1 MRAMLHAD
9 TLRPRNSTTAH
20 ASTGNLAHTN
30 QQAHAAEQRRSSS
43 KSCREDCAY
52 TSVQTTHRIQAT
64 VRKQSES
71 YRRQRPPPAPSMTH
85 TGCHEEVNICMQLP
99 HGGMRSSLS
108 YLLTLWGRAVSGGTS
123 GASMVPDG
131 KLWHFHR
138 HLRAATNVIRMGK
151 MPQTMLPANEMFKR
165 EGSWAPNIYWI

>member
-1 MRAMLHAD
+1 MPVRATLHAD
-9 TLRPRNSTTAH
+9 VLQPQNSTTAH

-30 QQAHAAEQRRSSS
+30 RQAHPTEPRWSSS

-52 TSVQTTHRIQAT
+52 TSVQTTRWIQAT
-64 VRKQSES
+64 VHKQSES

-108 YLLTLWGRAVSGGTS
+108 YLPTLWGRAASSGTS
-123 GASMVPDG
+123 GASAVPDG

-138 HLRAATNVIRMGK
+138 HLQAATDAVCMGST
-151 MPQTMLPANEMFKR
+151 PQTTLPANEMFK
-165 EGSWAPNIYWI
+165 